1 MRADE
6 GGEELHS
13 NGKQGSF
20 FYGEELTLWRIGLV
34 TGKGVVY
41 LLLILKLD
49 TNFFKIFLCNFTVN
63 NSL

>member
-6 GGEELHS
+6 GGEELQS
-13 NGKQGSF
+13 YGKQGSF

-41 LLLILKLD
+41 LLLILK
-49 TNFFKIFLCNFTVN
+49 
-63 NSL
+63 